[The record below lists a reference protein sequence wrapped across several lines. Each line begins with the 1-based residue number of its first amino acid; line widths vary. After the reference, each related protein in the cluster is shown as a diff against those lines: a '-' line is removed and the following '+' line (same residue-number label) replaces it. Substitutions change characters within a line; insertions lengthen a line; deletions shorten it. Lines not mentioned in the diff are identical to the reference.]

1 MLSVGKELIRK
12 TMIGDSGIVC
22 WGGLVR
28 ILNTFSYQDT
38 ASINTSLLMILAS
51 KFPDQNSFL
60 NYKHILKC
68 LIGSMPEESH
78 KYLKI
83 NMFKSE
89 QYLFHSSLLF
99 LLYSQFYWRHCNWCR
114 SPSQEP
120 GSPSTT
126 LFHLSVQLNYVN
138 FNFKCLKL
146 FTLFH
151 NQCYWLHKRFLS
163 SIFWTLE
170 MTF

>member
-12 TMIGDSGIVC
+12 TMIGDSRIVR
-22 WGGLVR
+22 WAGLVR
-28 ILNTFSYQDT
+28 ILNAFSYQDT
-38 ASINTSLLMILAS
+38 ASINTSLLMILTS

-60 NYKHILKC
+60 NYKHIFKC
-68 LIGSMPEESH
+68 LIGSVPEQSH

-99 LLYSQFYWRHCNWCR
+99 LLYSQFYRKHCKWRR
-114 SPSQEP
+114 SPSQKP
-120 GSPSTT
+120 GSPSTI

-146 FTLFH
+146 FTLLH
-151 NQCYWLHKRFLS
+151 NQCYCLHKRFLS
-163 SIFWTLE
+163 SLFGTLE